1 MNGLS
6 NELSQQIMN
15 NAADG
20 IVTIDDLGQ
29 INSFNPAAEKM
40 FGYSAEELIGKN
52 IKCLMPNTHSQHHDN
67 YLKRYKETGKGHI
80 IGIGPREVTSLRSD
94 GSTFP
99 MDLAISEI
107 RQADGQVLYIGILRD
122 ITQRKMSEA
131 ELRASEQRFELI
143 SRGTHDGIWDWDL
156 TEGKIYFSPRWK
168 SMLGYDEG
176 DIKDNFLALQ
186 NLMHPDDLGNA
197 LDEWM
202 HCMDGETDSFNVEYR
217 LRNKHKGYTWVQC
230 RGTVLRDDD
239 GHPIR
244 MAGSHTDI
252 SNRKQAYAVM
262 EHMHRESQAK
272 ADALEKSHRELQTSH
287 EQLLQSEKLASIGQL
302 AAGVAHEINNPVGYV
317 YSNLSTLQNYINNLC
332 QMLEGY
338 ERLESLFTEEQEALT
353 AVQRLKKELDV
364 EYLKS
369 DVQDLVSES
378 MEGISRVKGIV
389 QDLKDFSHVD
399 EAEWQWTDLH
409 QGLNS
414 TLNIVNNEIKY
425 KAEVVKE
432 YGEIPDVE
440 CLVSQINQ
448 VFMNL
453 LVNAAHSIEKEGAI
467 TIRTG
472 HENNMVWIAVSDTGS
487 GIKAENIKKIF
498 DPFFTTKA
506 IGTGTGLGLSLSYG
520 IVKKHGGDIKVT
532 SAIGKG
538 TTFTVYLPV
547 KQPQEKVDETAEVTT

>member
-1 MNGLS
+1 
-6 NELSQQIMN
+6 MN

-20 IVTIDDLGQ
+20 IVTINDLGI

-40 FGYSAEELIGKN
+40 FGYSAKEIIGKN
-52 IKCLMPNTHSQHHDN
+52 VKYLIPSEQSKQHDH
-67 YLKRYKETGKGHI
+67 YLERYKETGKGHI
-80 IGIGPREVTSLRSD
+80 IGIGPREVISLRSD

-99 MDLAISEI
+99 MDLAISEMH
-107 RQADGQVLYIGILRD
+107 QADGQVLYIGILRD
-122 ITQRKMSEA
+122 ITQRRINEA

-156 TEGKIYFSPRWK
+156 VTGEIYFSPRWK
-168 SMLGYDEG
+168 RMLNYDE
-176 DIKDNFLALQ
+176 DEIENNFLALQ
-186 NLMHPDDLGNA
+186 NLIHPDDLGDA
-197 LDEWM
+197 LEEWM
-202 HCMDGETDSFNVEYR
+202 HCMDGEADSFNVEYR
-217 LRNKHKGYTWVQC
+217 LKNRNESYTWIQC
-230 RGTVLRDDD
+230 RGTALRDDD
-239 GHPIR
+239 GNPIR
-244 MAGSHTDI
+244 IAGSHTDI
-252 SNRKQAYAVM
+252 SKRKQAYVMM
-262 EHMHRESQAK
+262 EHMHRESQEK
-272 ADALEKSHRELQTSH
+272 ADALEKSHRELQASH

-317 YSNLSTLQNYINNLC
+317 YSNLGTLQNYINNLC
-332 QMLEGY
+332 LILERY
-338 ERLESLFTEEQEALT
+338 ERLESLVDEEQEALKS
-353 AVQRLKKELDV
+353 VQSLKQELDV
-364 EYLKS
+364 EYIKS

-399 EAEWQWTDLH
+399 EAEWQWTDLR

-432 YGEIPDVE
+432 YGEMPDVE

-453 LVNAAHSIEKEGAI
+453 LVNAAHAIEKEGVI

-472 HENNMVWIAVSDTGS
+472 HEGDMVWIVVSDTGS
-487 GIKAENIKKIF
+487 GITHENLKKIF
-498 DPFFTTKA
+498 DPFFTTKPV
-506 IGTGTGLGLSLSYG
+506 GTGTGLGLSLSYG
-520 IVKKHGGDIKVT
+520 IIKKHGGDIKVT
-532 SAIGKG
+532 SKIGKG

-547 KQPQEKVDETAEVTT
+547 NQPQEMADKTAEAII

>member
-1 MNGLS
+1 
-6 NELSQQIMN
+6 MN

-20 IVTIDDLGQ
+20 VVTINDLGI

-40 FGYSAEELIGKN
+40 FGYSAKEIIGKN
-52 IKCLMPNTHSQHHDN
+52 VKYLIPSEQSKQHDH
-67 YLKRYKETGKGHI
+67 YLEQYKKTGKGHI
-80 IGIGPREVTSLRSD
+80 IGIGPREVISLRSD

-99 MDLAISEI
+99 MDLAISEMH
-107 RQADGQVLYIGILRD
+107 QANGQVLYIGILRD
-122 ITQRKMSEA
+122 ITQRRINEA
-131 ELRASEQRFELI
+131 ELHASEQRFELI

-156 TEGKIYFSPRWK
+156 VTGEIYFSPRWK
-168 SMLGYDEG
+168 SMLNYDE
-176 DIKDNFLALQ
+176 DEIENNFLALQ
-186 NLMHPDDLGNA
+186 NLIHPDDLGDA
-197 LDEWM
+197 LEEWM

-217 LRNKHKGYTWVQC
+217 LKNRNESYTWIQC
-230 RGTVLRDDD
+230 RGTALRDDD
-239 GHPIR
+239 GNPIR
-244 MAGSHTDI
+244 IAGSHTDI
-252 SNRKQAYAVM
+252 SKRKQAYVMM
-262 EHMHRESQAK
+262 EHMHRESQEK
-272 ADALEKSHRELQTSH
+272 ADALEKSHRELQASH

-317 YSNLSTLQNYINNLC
+317 YSNLGTLKNYITNLC
-332 QMLEGY
+332 QILEGY
-338 ERLESLFTEEQEALT
+338 EHLESLVDEEQEALKS
-353 AVQRLKKELDV
+353 VQRLKQELDV

-399 EAEWQWTDLH
+399 EAEWQWTDLR

-432 YGEIPDVE
+432 YGEMPDVE

-453 LVNAAHSIEKEGAI
+453 LVNAAHAIEKEGVI

-472 HENNMVWIAVSDTGS
+472 HEGDMVWIAVSDTGS
-487 GIKAENIKKIF
+487 GITSENLKKIF
-498 DPFFTTKA
+498 DPFFTTKPV
-506 IGTGTGLGLSLSYG
+506 GTGTGLGLSLSYG
-520 IVKKHGGDIKVT
+520 IINKHGGDIKVT
-532 SAIGKG
+532 SEIGKG

-547 KQPQEKVDETAEVTT
+547 NQPQEMADKTAEAIV